1 MTRVCVC
8 VPFHPKTYSK
18 VRTDIACW
26 PLRIGRIR
34 GSMRTS
40 ILLFFLPRRTRRK
53 YRFFS
58 LIFRVHT
65 RTVRIVRV
73 HNARATWKESK
84 IADTVAN
91 ERVLVY
97 ALAIFFPP
105 RFPLNLVVRANV
117 YLQTR
122 PLIVARKSEFIHT
135 RAITYIH
142 TTNTPRMKRYVEKK
156 N

>member
-1 MTRVCVC
+1 
-8 VPFHPKTYSK
+8 
-18 VRTDIACW
+18 
-26 PLRIGRIR
+26 
-34 GSMRTS
+34 MRTS

-65 RTVRIVRV
+65 PTVCIVRA

-97 ALAIFFPP
+97 ALAIFFSP
-105 RFPLNLVVRANV
+105 RFPCRPSEYI

-135 RAITYIH
+135 RAITYTYTRRTHRVWKGTWIKKKLTSLSLATH
-142 TTNTPRMKRYVEKK
+142 THPFCDDDGRVLSAAQ
-156 N
+156 